1 MSPPGRPR
9 SFDRAAA
16 LRDAM
21 MVFWAKGYDGASL
34 PDLTA
39 AMGIHSPSLYAA
51 FGSKQ
56 DLYRE
61 ALALYGQTEGT
72 GIWDTIPDAPTARAA
87 VEQLLRASAESFTRP
102 QRPRGCMIALGELQS
117 TASNDEVRRDLRRLR
132 NDGVELLLR
141 RLERAIHSGELPA
154 SIDCKAIASFY
165 ATVQHG
171 LSIRARDGASRDELL
186 AIADS
191 AMAAWDP
198 LTAPGRRRRRS
209 AARGW

>member
-1 MSPPGRPR
+1 MPPPGRPR

-56 DLYRE
+56 ELFRE
-61 ALALYGQTEGT
+61 ALDLYSRTEGH
-72 GIWDTIPDAPTARAA
+72 GIWDAVPDAPTAREAI
-87 VEQLLRASAESFTRP
+87 EQLLRASAESFTRP
-102 QRPRGCMIALGELQS
+102 QRPGGCMIGLGELQA
-117 TASNDEVRRDLRRLR
+117 TDSNEEIRRDLCRLR
-132 NDGVELLLR
+132 KEGVEILRR
-141 RLERAIHSGELPA
+141 RLERAVRSGELPA
-154 SIDCKAIASFY
+154 RVDCAAVASFY
-165 ATVQHG
+165 TTVQHG

-186 AIADS
+186 AIAES

-198 LTAPGRRRRRS
+198 LTAPDRRRRRS
-209 AARGW
+209 ASRRR

>member
-1 MSPPGRPR
+1 MPPPGRPR

-56 DLYRE
+56 ELFGEALDLYGE
-61 ALALYGQTEGT
+61 TDGNGL
-72 GIWDTIPDAPTARAA
+72 WDAIPDAPSAREAI
-87 VEQLLRASAESFTRP
+87 EHLLRASAESFTRP
-102 QRPRGCMIALGELQS
+102 QRPSGCMIALGELQV
-117 TASNDEVRRDLRRLR
+117 TDANEEVRRDLRRRRDRGLGILR
-132 NDGVELLLR
+132 R
-141 RLERAIHSGELPA
+141 RLERAVRTGEL
-154 SIDCKAIASFY
+154 SGQVDCAAVASFY

-171 LSIRARDGASRDELL
+171 MSIRARDGASRAELL
-186 AIADS
+186 AIGES

-198 LTAPGRRRRRS
+198 LTAARRRRRKS
-209 AARGW
+209 ATRRR